1 MTRALLA
8 ATLFLFAGS
17 AYAADMPLKA
27 PPAAPPAPTW
37 TGWYIGINGG
47 GGWGS
52 VKTGNASDVGARSR
66 FSRWCECP
74 GRGRGRVQGLPYV
87 GRIGGRPSRLPVPG
101 GSGSGHR
108 RPGCRLR
115 LVRSQGIRQQR
126 LHPLPRHGTH
136 RLQLESERQIA
147 VTLHRSHASRPRH
160 GNVVSLRQRRRFGHP
175 SELHRQL
182 PSIRSIHPFRTTRSA
197 ARTRPVR
204 VIGGGAEVRFA
215 DHWLLRGEY
224 LHTEF
229 GSITGFGPIACTA
242 GVGNCV
248 GAGFRTTFQ
257 FSSRFTED
265 VGRVAL
271 SYKF

>member
-8 ATLFLFAGS
+8 ATLLFFAGS

-27 PPAAPPAPTW
+27 PLAPPPPAPTW

-47 GGWGS
+47 GGWGRVS
-52 VKTGNASDVGARSR
+52 PNAADVGPDSFFAGANVPAVVAGASR
-66 FSRWCECP
+66 GFHETGGLAGGQVGYLYQPAPGQAIVGLDLAFDWSGLKGSANSGFTPYPVTAPTGFSWNLAAKS
-74 GRGRGRVQGLPYV
+74 QSLFTAV
-87 GRIGGRPSRLPVPG
+87 GRIGPDMGTWFPYVSAGAAYSHLTYSANYIDTFYPSVSNNSFSRDAG
-101 GSGSGHR
+101 GW
-108 RPGCRLR
+108 
-115 LVRSQGIRQQR
+115 
-126 LHPLPRHGTH
+126 
-136 RLQLESERQIA
+136 
-147 VTLHRSHASRPRH
+147 
-160 GNVVSLRQRRRFGHP
+160 VVG
-175 SELHRQL
+175 
-182 PSIRSIHPFRTTRSA
+182 A
-197 ARTRPVR
+197 
-204 VIGGGAEVRFA
+204 GAEFRFA
-215 DHWLLRGEY
+215 EHWLLRGEY

-229 GSITGFGPIACTA
+229 ASITGFGPIACTP